1 MNAYAIEMR
10 NAREI
15 KAQEKA
21 NKLPVQMSG
30 VMASM
35 MLPALFLITL
45 GPTIIRYMR
54 M

>member
-1 MNAYAIEMR
+1 MR
-10 NAREI
+10 DAWEI
-15 KAQEKA
+15 KVQKKA
-21 NKLPVQMSG
+21 NKLLDLMSG